1 MKRYLTTLFLI
12 LSGIILVVGLQ
23 IDFRWKGIICWGLS
37 FVSLIF
43 ATYFTKYIPNEKKRK
58 NER

>member
-12 LSGIILVVGLQ
+12 LSGIVLIVGLQ
-23 IDFRWKGIICWGLS
+23 IDFRFKGILSWGLS

-43 ATYFTKYIPNEKKRK
+43 ATYFTNYIPNEK
-58 NER
+58 